1 MAKDVAVMGRFENR
15 LSIQYIT
22 SLSPSVTSTYV
33 CSSRI
38 VVSLCN
44 TYNLNVVTQTQSES
58 PILRCSAVA
67 SSKVMQMGTLG
78 DLTAEPLLTLSS
90 F

>member
-1 MAKDVAVMGRFENR
+1 MAKDVVVMGRFENR

-38 VVSLCN
+38 VCFTVQYLQLECSDPNMIRVTYLALLCSSLK
-44 TYNLNVVTQTQSES
+44 Q
-58 PILRCSAVA
+58 
-67 SSKVMQMGTLG
+67 G
-78 DLTAEPLLTLSS
+78 DADGHIGRPNS
-90 F
+90 